1 MAVAAEWI
9 KADVYPIGPR
19 LRVFLPDELVEWQI
33 IPDVPEPRLPLIDVA
48 VDAEVSRHSLRM
60 LAVADTADGFV
71 QRLTPV
77 AAPDLHFLAPPCPEW
92 LQHILSESRQI
103 HYLLRAWLVLYPLRL
118 RRLAGAE
125 LFEREVA

>member
-9 KADVYPIGPR
+9 KADVHPIGSR
-19 LRVFLPDELVEWQI
+19 LRVLFPDKLVEWQI
-33 IPDVPEPRLPLIDVA
+33 VPDVPEPRLPFVDVA
-48 VDAEVSRHSLRM
+48 VDAQVSRHSLRV
-60 LAVADTADGFV
+60 LRGADTSYGLI

-77 AAPDLHFLAPPCPEW
+77 AAPNLHFPAPPCPEW

-118 RRLAGAE
+118 RRLAGAKF
-125 LFEREVA
+125 FEREVA